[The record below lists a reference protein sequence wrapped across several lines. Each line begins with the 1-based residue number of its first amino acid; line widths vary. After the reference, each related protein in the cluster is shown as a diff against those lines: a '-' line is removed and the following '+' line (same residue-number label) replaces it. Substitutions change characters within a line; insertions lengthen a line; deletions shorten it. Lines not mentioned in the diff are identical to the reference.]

1 MQGIIKNLRLD
12 KGFGF
17 ITPSEGGK
25 DVFFHASDLKDIDF
39 DSLTTGTVVS
49 FEMGESA
56 KGPKAVNVVI
66 ISEGNEE

>member
-1 MQGIIKNLRLD
+1 MQGVIKNLRLD

-25 DVFFHASDLKDIDF
+25 DVFFHASDLTDIDF
-39 DSLTTGTVVS
+39 DSLVVGTEVS

-56 KGPKAVNVVI
+56 KGPKAVSVVI
-66 ISEGNEE
+66 LG